1 MEWINTT
8 MQCLKM
14 TNLTLYIIAK
24 QEIAG
29 FYIKVFENGSK
40 LKIWIFSLLL
50 FLKTFLS
57 EPFWKKHFG
66 KNGFQWFYDLDLDLD
81 LDRDLDRDMD
91 AFLVFGDFLST
102 IFTSSPSYF
111 RTRLN
116 NIIFKPAKNSI
127 RTADLYSSW
136 FVTDNDLNPS
146 TKGADLNHHRFK
158 ISLNHR
164 YLG

>member
-1 MEWINTT
+1 MGWINTT

-14 TNLTLYIIAK
+14 TNLTLYINAK

-57 EPFWKKHFG
+57 RTFWKKQFG
-66 KNGFQWFYDLDLDLD
+66 KNGFQWFYDLDRDLDLD
-81 LDRDLDRDMD
+81 LELDQDLD

-116 NIIFKPAKNSI
+116 NIIFKM
-127 RTADLYSSW
+127 
-136 FVTDNDLNPS
+136 
-146 TKGADLNHHRFK
+146 
-158 ISLNHR
+158 SLNHL